1 MSNQINPAIRIDADG
16 NARGVDNAYEEGIY
30 AAVICLE
37 VTDNPYST
45 DDPLNRKLWL
55 KAFAGVKSGKIRSSS
70 QLRKGGEQK

>member
-30 AAVICLE
+30 AAVIGLE

-45 DDPLNRKLWL
+45 DDPLNRKLWI
-55 KAFAGVKSGKIRSSS
+55 KAFYGVKSGKIRNYSK
-70 QLRKGGEQK
+70 LRKGGEQK